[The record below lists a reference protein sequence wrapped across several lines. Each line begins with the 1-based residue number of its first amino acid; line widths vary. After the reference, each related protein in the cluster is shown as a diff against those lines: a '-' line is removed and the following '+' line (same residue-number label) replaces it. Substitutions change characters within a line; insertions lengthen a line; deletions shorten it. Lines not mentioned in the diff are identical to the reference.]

1 MVEPAE
7 CAGSAFDAAGWP
19 PIGAAGRDGSA
30 AVSAGGGNW
39 PPWLRTPDAVRLTKP
54 TAPIAV
60 PTLVRIPVRIRAS
73 RQHRGFRRRG
83 DSSREPLT
91 TAESVIPQYRR
102 NREAREGVV
111 LVPRPLDHT
120 LAFSMRYR

>member
-30 AVSAGGGNW
+30 AVCAGGGNW

-60 PTLVRIPVRIRAS
+60 PTLVRIPVRIRVS
-73 RQHRGFRRRG
+73 RQHRGFPEAGRFKPKTPGDRRERYTAV
-83 DSSREPLT
+83 SEKSRSQGRCCIGPA
-91 TAESVIPQYRR
+91 TA
-102 NREAREGVV
+102 
-111 LVPRPLDHT
+111 
-120 LAFSMRYR
+120 